1 MLNMINVI
9 LDQRTAIKNLGTGQI
24 NLLGNTFNKLTVVA
38 LVKGKRNKPQWN
50 CRCVCGNTV
59 KATTNDLQLGIVK
72 SCGCDT
78 TKVNDDLTGIRFDKL
93 VVIKPVL
100 GSNTKKNHWVCEC
113 DCGTVTEVY
122 ISNLKSGATKSCG
135 RNKCKTLIGRAK
147 DLTGARFGRLVV
159 IKPVMELPNKNKRWV
174 CECDCG
180 NVTNVYGGNLK
191 SGATKSCGCGKRI
204 T

>member
-1 MLNMINVI
+1 MLNMIKVI

-38 LVKGKRNKPQWN
+38 LAKGKRNKPQWN

-59 KATTNDLQLGIVK
+59 KTTTNDLKLGIVR

-78 TKVNDDLTGIRFDKL
+78 IKVIDDLTGIRFDKL
-93 VVIKPVL
+93 VAIKPVL

-113 DCGTVTEVY
+113 DCGTVTKVY

-135 RNKCKTLIGRAK
+135 RNKCKILIGRAK
-147 DLTGARFGRLVV
+147 DLTGVRFGKLVV
-159 IKPVMELPNKNKRWV
+159 IKPIIEVTNKNKRWV

-180 NVTNVYGGNLK
+180 NIAKVYGGNLK